1 MRYGRGMLGVA
12 VLVVV
17 LGFQV
22 AGLPAPAAQSAT
34 VGAMLAQSTADT
46 ALGLAAVGVARAE
59 PLPQTVPVRV
69 GLLASIS
76 DSGVYIGLERGYY
89 REQGIELNVETI
101 PDPNTIVTL
110 TSTNQLDVGGSGVT
124 ANPFQA
130 AARGIP
136 VKIVADKGQQRPG
149 FGYYPLIVRQAL
161 YDSGQVRTFAD
172 LRGRQVGKLSRCD
185 SQDPQLERALERGG
199 LTRDDVELR
208 YMSFPDMN
216 AALANGALDATWQ
229 VEPLATLAEE
239 RGIARRL
246 AGGDEIYPNQQ
257 LAALYYGPEFAAR
270 TDLAR
275 RFMLAY
281 VRSLR
286 DYNDAF
292 VRNVGRAE
300 VAQILAKYTTVTDL
314 ALYDRLVPAGL
325 DPDGRL
331 NVAGIRDDVA
341 LFVRLG
347 CITGDVVDVSQ
358 VVDESF
364 VNYALGVLGPYSR

>member
-1 MRYGRGMLGVA
+1 MWCVRGILGVA
-12 VLVVV
+12 ALVVG
-17 LGFQV
+17 LGLQT
-22 AGLPAPAAQSAT
+22 AGGPAVPAAQSAGI
-34 VGAMLAQSTADT
+34 GAAAQAQP
-46 ALGLAAVGVARAE
+46 LG
-59 PLPQTVPVRV
+59 QMVPVRV

-89 REQGIELNVETI
+89 REQGLDLTAETV

-130 AARGIP
+130 AVRGIP

-149 FGYYPLIVRQAL
+149 FGYYPLIVRQVL
-161 YDSGQVRTFAD
+161 YDSGQLRSFAD

-229 VEPLATLAEE
+229 VEPLATLAED

-257 LAALYYGPEFAAR
+257 LAALYYSPDFAAR
-270 TDLAR
+270 TDQAR
-275 RFMLAY
+275 RFMVAY

-292 VRNVGRAE
+292 VKNVG
-300 VAQILAKYTTVTDL
+300 LAKYTTVTDL

-331 NVAGIRDDVA
+331 NVPGIRDDVG

-347 CITGDVVDVSQ
+347 CIQGEPPDVGQ

-364 VNYALGVLGPYSR
+364 VNYALGVLGPYAR

>member
-1 MRYGRGMLGVA
+1 MRYRRGVLGVA
-12 VLVVV
+12 LLVVA
-17 LGFQV
+17 LAF
-22 AGLPAPAAQSAT
+22 PAVGPPAALDAQA
-34 VGAMLAQSTADT
+34 GA
-46 ALGLAAVGVARAE
+46 LAASASAQGPG
-59 PLPQTVPVRV
+59 PLSPPVSVRV
-69 GLLASIS
+69 GLLASVS

-89 REQGIELNVETI
+89 RELGLDLNVETV
-101 PDPNTIVTL
+101 PDPNTITTL

-136 VKIVADKGQQRPG
+136 VKMVADKGQQRPG

-161 YDSGQVRTFAD
+161 YDSGQLRTFAD
-172 LRGRQVGKLSRCD
+172 LRGRAVGKLSRCD

-199 LTRDDVELR
+199 LTRDDVDLR

-216 AALANGALDATWQ
+216 VALANGALDATWQ
-229 VEPLATLAEE
+229 VEPLATLAEAN
-239 RGIARRL
+239 GIAHRL

-257 LAALYYGPEFAAR
+257 LAALYYSPDFAAR
-270 TDLAR
+270 TDAAQ
-275 RFMLAY
+275 RFMIAY

-300 VAQILAKYTTVTDL
+300 VAQILAQHTTVKDL
-314 ALYDRLVPAGL
+314 SLYDRIVPAGL

-331 NVAGIRDDVA
+331 NVPGVRDDVA

-347 CITGDVVDVSQ
+347 CISGDPPDVSR

-364 VNYALGVLGPYSR
+364 VNYALSVLGPYAR